1 MQSKPAK
8 SRRMKR
14 IFRENGRALIVAL
27 DHGSFMNVLP
37 ENADPGRT
45 IDEVREGGADAI
57 LTTMG
62 IASTF
67 AERIGRMSLIMRVDG
82 AGSYLDK
89 SMVFEQRYTIEDAIR
104 IGADAVAAMGF
115 PGVNQGQT
123 LHNLARIAGQCIAW
137 NMPLLAEMMPGG
149 FDASMHTP
157 ENITLAGRIGAEVG
171 ADIIKTLYTG
181 DVESFSY
188 LTKGVFAP
196 VVVLGG
202 GKKETDSDLLTMV
215 HDAVQGGAAGVAVG
229 RNVWR
234 HDDTRGIVRALAR
247 VIHENASVEEALTEL

>member
-1 MQSKPAK
+1 
-8 SRRMKR
+8 MKR
-14 IFRENGRALIVAL
+14 IFRENGRALIVAM

-37 ENADPGRT
+37 DNADPGRV

-67 AERIGRMSLIMRVDG
+67 LDRIGRMSLIMRVDG
-82 AGSYLDK
+82 SGSQLDK
-89 SMVFEQRYTIEDAIR
+89 TMVFEQRYTIEDAIR

-123 LHNLARIAGQCIAW
+123 LHNLGRIAGQCIAW
-137 NMPLLAEMMPGG
+137 NIPLLAEMMPGG
-149 FDASMHTP
+149 FDTSMHTP
-157 ENITLAGRIGAEVG
+157 ENITLASRIGAEIG
-171 ADIIKTLYTG
+171 ADIVKTLYTG
-181 DVESFSY
+181 DPDSFSY

-202 GKKETDSDLLTMV
+202 GKKESDEDLLTMV
-215 HDAVQGGAAGVAVG
+215 HNAVQSGAAGVAVG

-234 HDDTRGIVRALAR
+234 HENTRGIVRALAR
-247 VIHENASVEEALTEL
+247 IIHEDASVTEALGEL

>member
-1 MQSKPAK
+1 MQSKLAK
-8 SRRMKR
+8 RRRMQR
-14 IFRENGRALIVAL
+14 IFRENGRSLIVAM

-37 ENADPGRT
+37 HSADPGR
-45 IDEVREGGADAI
+45 ILDEVREGGADAV

-67 AERIGRMSLIMRVDG
+67 ADRFGRMSLIMRVDG
-82 AGSYLDK
+82 AGSNLDN
-89 SMVFEQRYTIEDAIR
+89 SMVFEQRYTVEDALR
-104 IGADAVAAMGF
+104 LGADAVAAMGF

-149 FDASMHTP
+149 FDKSVHTP
-157 ENITLAGRIGAEVG
+157 DNITLASRIGAEVG

-181 DVESFSY
+181 DVPSFSS
-188 LTKGVFAP
+188 LTSGVFAP

-202 GKKETDSDLLTMV
+202 SKQESDADLLTMV
-215 HDAVQGGAAGVAVG
+215 HDAIKGGASGVAVG

-234 HDDTRGIVRALAR
+234 HANTRGIVRALAR
-247 VIHENASVEEALTEL
+247 IIHEDATVDQALTEL

>member
-14 IFRENGRALIVAL
+14 IFRENGRALIVAM

-37 ENADPGRT
+37 DNADPGRT

-67 AERIGRMSLIMRVDG
+67 LDRIGRMSLIMRVDG
-82 AGSYLDK
+82 SGSQLDK
-89 SMVFEQRYTIEDAIR
+89 DAVFEQRYTIEDALR

-137 NMPLLAEMMPGG
+137 NIPLLAEMMPGG
-149 FDASMHTP
+149 FDAAMHTP
-157 ENITLAGRIGAEVG
+157 ENITLASRIGAEVG

-181 DVESFSY
+181 DAESFSY

-202 GKKETDSDLLTMV
+202 GKKESDQDLLTMV
-215 HDAVQGGAAGVAVG
+215 HNAVHSGAAGVAVG

-234 HDDTRGIVRALAR
+234 HHNTRGIVRALAR
-247 VIHENASVEEALTEL
+247 IIHEDASVDDALGEL